1 MSALPASP
9 DVAEQLPPAERAE
22 VVRTMFGD
30 IAVKYDSTNTVLSGG
45 MHTLWRK
52 RALRTLAPEPDA
64 RLLDVCCGT
73 GDLALALAGALG
85 PQGEV
90 VGTDF
95 TPRMIDIAKVKG
107 SEARPACALSFSVA
121 DAMAL
126 PFEDDSFDGATVSF
140 GIRNVVDPRAGLA
153 EMARVTRPGGKVLVL
168 EFGQPEGL
176 FGALFR
182 WYSRVIMPAVGGLM
196 TGNRAAYEYL
206 PRTSAAFPAG
216 ALFVER
222 YLEPAGL
229 KPVESIP
236 LLWGLAWLYVGEVP

>member
-1 MSALPASP
+1 MSAAHASP
-9 DVAEQLPPAERAE
+9 DVAEQLPPEDRAE

-30 IAVKYDSTNTVLSGG
+30 IAGKYDSTNTVLSGG
-45 MHTLWRK
+45 MHHLWRRK
-52 RALRTLAPEPDA
+52 ALRIMAPKPDA

-73 GDLALALAGALG
+73 GDLALTLAGALG
-85 PQGEV
+85 PDGEV

-95 TPRMIDIAKVKG
+95 TPNMIEIAKAKGAAAKVK
-107 SEARPACALSFSVA
+107 PALSFSVA

-126 PFEDDSFDGATVSF
+126 PYGDDEFDGATVSF

-153 EMARVTRPGGKVLVL
+153 EMARVSKPGSKVLVL
-168 EFGQPEGL
+168 EFGQPGGL
-176 FGALFR
+176 FGVLFR
-182 WYSRVIMPAVGGLM
+182 WYSRVIMPLIGGLM

-216 ALFVER
+216 AEFVAQ

-229 KPVESIP
+229 KHLQSTP
-236 LLWGLAWLYVGEVP
+236 LLWGLAWLYVGEVR